1 MRYFYS
7 FITSSLLVFSTN
19 TYALDLFI
27 DALYWQATE
36 VVDWA
41 LGNNLNP
48 SQQDVYYLT
57 NTFDTKPGFRVGVGH
72 QGSWDTKFYY
82 TQYFTSTD
90 DSATGNLTSTFL
102 GGKSIEKKNN
112 DFFFNSGNVKQSI
125 HFNMFDW
132 DLGKHVEVDQWLLLR
147 PIVGVKGG
155 WIDQTIITNFNG
167 PLSITENSKN
177 NFNGIGPK
185 VGIESVITF
194 FNKNPVQLSLIANFT
209 SSYLWGKWSISDV
222 LHSTSRDS
230 YTVETPS
237 RIVGAL
243 VLEGLIGAKLDYHK
257 FSMKLSYEIND
268 WFDQYQVF
276 DDGTGEH
283 NNDLILQ
290 GLTFGLNYRFS

>member
-7 FITSSLLVFSTN
+7 FITSICLVFSAN
-19 TYALDLFI
+19 TYALDFFV

-48 SQQDVYYLT
+48 NQQDVYYLT
-57 NTFDTKPGFRVGVGH
+57 NTFDAKPGFRVGVGH
-72 QGSWDTKFYY
+72 QGSWDTKLYY
-82 TQYFTSTD
+82 TQYYTSTQD
-90 DSATGNLTSTFL
+90 FATGNLTSTFL

-112 DFFFNSGNVKQSI
+112 DFFFTSGNVRQNI

-132 DLGKHVEVDQWLLLR
+132 DLGKHFEVDEWLLLR

-167 PLSITENSKN
+167 LISVTEDSKN

-185 VGIESVITF
+185 VGIESIITC
-194 FNKNPVQLSLIANFT
+194 FNNNSLKFSLIANFT

-222 LHSTSRDS
+222 LHTTTSQES
-230 YTVETPS
+230 YFVETPS
-237 RIVGAL
+237 RVVGAL
-243 VLEGLIGAKLDYHK
+243 ALDGLIGARLDYNQ
-257 FSMKLSYEIND
+257 FS
-268 WFDQYQVF
+268 VV
-276 DDGTGEH
+276 G
-283 NNDLILQ
+283 
-290 GLTFGLNYRFS
+290 